1 VCAGSEVELLST
13 PAVIVHGEAAPVSK
27 PPLTMRFCV
36 VAEELIV
43 RLIVVVWLSV
53 PEVPVTVIVDVP
65 TVAVELAVNVKTLV
79 EVVGFVPNEA
89 VTPEGRAE
97 FERLTLPVKPPDGV
111 TVIVLEPLV
120 PCFTVRLEGE
130 AESE

>member
-1 VCAGSEVELLST
+1 MCAGSEVELLST

-97 FERLTLPVKPPDGV
+97 LERLTLPVKPPDGL
-111 TVIVLEPLV
+111 TVIVLLPAV
-120 PCFTVRLEGE
+120 PCFTVKLDGDADNE
-130 AESE
+130 